1 LSYYQEFIAQRRD
14 DPGAQAHLLETTKRV
29 EKILADLAMLRAAGQ
44 LNLLSQ
50 PPVLEDLRLN
60 EEQRAKVKDLSA
72 RVTKQWKE
80 SLSDIGRRS
89 GAERGR
95 RSLEQARANEAD
107 VKATLTSEQ
116 LRRLHQI
123 GLQSDALGAFR
134 EPEVA
139 IVLQLTAEQRER
151 IRTIEEEAF
160 MGRLRTFWPD
170 LPPGDSGKVPEPKNK
185 PPHERI
191 VEVLTEEQARK
202 WR

>member
-1 LSYYQEFIAQRRD
+1 MTCVEQR
-14 DPGAQAHLLETTKRV
+14 G
-29 EKILADLAMLRAAGQ
+29 
-44 LNLLSQ
+44 
-50 PPVLEDLRLN
+50 LN
-60 EEQRAKVKDLSA
+60 EGQRAKVKDLSA

-107 VKATLTSEQ
+107 VKATLTPEQ

-139 IVLQLTAEQRER
+139 TVLQLTALQRER
-151 IRTIEEEAF
+151 IRTIEEE
-160 MGRLRTFWPD
+160 
-170 LPPGDSGKVPEPKNK
+170 
-185 PPHERI
+185 
-191 VEVLTEEQARK
+191 
-202 WR
+202 